1 MRARTHNLGSIGASF
16 HLVCKRLSALLFRGS
31 EWHVALYKAKTE
43 KLLEDSSKTNQLP
56 QHLVAAAEGCRYL
69 YLWLDCDRE
78 GENICFEVISILR
91 SAGLFLDDDSIYR
104 AHFSALTQP
113 ALRAAYAKPRRPN
126 AAEAMAVDARQ
137 ELDLK
142 IGCSFT
148 RFLTRQLLEG
158 AKVTFS
164 EPKLSILSFGPCQ
177 TPTLAF
183 CVRRHEEIC
192 AFVPRPFW
200 RVAVTACIQGC
211 HQVLRLAWGKR
222 GERTFNKNEGENT
235 LAACR
240 RASRVS
246 GRASGKGGHNN
257 GRASGRKR
265 ASTGDGAGEG
275 MHVHRVSTHERRLP
289 PPTGLDTVQM
299 LRAASAAMSLS
310 PHKAMQ
316 VAEQLYMSGLISY
329 PRTESSRYPPSFD
342 VSSLLK
348 DHATNPIWGEHARRV
363 ISANGKDGI
372 VRPPRGGKD
381 AGDHP
386 PITPMRSATSVP
398 GGAMLLLPH
407 EMIMLQLIWLI

>member
-1 MRARTHNLGSIGASF
+1 MSLQR
-16 HLVCKRLSALLFRGS
+16 CKRLA
-31 EWHVALYKAKTE
+31 ALYNAKTE
-43 KLLEDSSKTNQLP
+43 KLLEESSKINQLP
-56 QHLVAAAEGCRYL
+56 QHLLTAADGCRYL

-91 SAGLFLDDDSIYR
+91 SGGLFLDDDSIYR

-158 AKVTFS
+158 AKVTFR
-164 EPKLSILSFGPCQ
+164 EPKISVLSFGPCQ

-183 CVRRHEEIC
+183 CVRRHDEIC
-192 AFVPRPFW
+192 AFVPRPYW
-200 RVAVTACIQGC
+200 GVAVTARIQGC
-211 HQVLRLAWGKR
+211 DQVLRLAWAKH
-222 GERTFNKNEGENT
+222 GERSFVKREAENA

-240 RASRVS
+240 AASRGQPS
-246 GRASGKGGHNN
+246 GRQGHNN
-257 GRASGRKR
+257 GTTGRGRGHTSGRKGGR
-265 ASTGDGAGEG
+265 GGGEPLNVG
-275 MHVHRVSTHERRLP
+275 MSVHRVSTHERRLSP
-289 PPTGLDTVQM
+289 PNGLDTVQM

-310 PHKAMQ
+310 PHRAMQ
-316 VAEQLYMSGLISY
+316 VAEQLYMAGLISY
-329 PRTESSRYPPSFD
+329 PRTESSRYHPSFD
-342 VSSLLK
+342 VTTLLK
-348 DHATNPIWGEHARRV
+348 DHAANPIWGEHARRV
-363 ISANGKDGI
+363 LSASSNGGV

-386 PITPMRSATSVP
+386 PITPMRSAASVP
-398 GGAMLLLPH
+398 GGTIMYLVSWAISLLAVDLIEFHLAMLLRLREP
-407 EMIMLQLIWLI
+407 

>member
-1 MRARTHNLGSIGASF
+1 ML
-16 HLVCKRLSALLFRGS
+16 LVQRCKRHA
-31 EWHVALYKAKTE
+31 ALYTAKTE
-43 KLLEDSSKTNQLP
+43 KLLEEGSKINQLP

-91 SAGLFLDDDSIYR
+91 SGGLFLDDDAIYR

-158 AKVTFS
+158 AKVTFQ
-164 EPKLSILSFGPCQ
+164 EPKISVLSFGPCQ

-183 CVRRHEEIC
+183 CVRRHDEIC
-192 AFVPRPFW
+192 AFVPRPYW
-200 RVAVTACIQGC
+200 GVALTARIQGC
-211 HQVLRLAWGKR
+211 DQVLRLAWAKH
-222 GERTFNKNEGENT
+222 GERSFVKLEAENA

-240 RASRVS
+240 AASRVRSS
-246 GRASGKGGHNN
+246 GGRSHTNGTRGRSRGHASARKGG
-257 GRASGRKR
+257 R
-265 ASTGDGAGEG
+265 DEGESLSVG
-275 MHVHRVSTHERRLP
+275 LSVHRVSTRERRLSP
-289 PPTGLDTVQM
+289 PNGLDTVQM

-316 VAEQLYMSGLISY
+316 VAEQLYMAGLISY
-329 PRTESSRYPPSFD
+329 PRTESSRYPQSFD
-342 VSSLLK
+342 VTTLLQ
-348 DHATNPIWGEHARRV
+348 DHAANPIWGEHARCV
-363 ISANGKDGI
+363 LNASSNGGV

-386 PITPMRSATSVP
+386 PITPMRSVASVP
-398 GGAMLLLPH
+398 GGAMMRL
-407 EMIMLQLIWLI
+407 MS